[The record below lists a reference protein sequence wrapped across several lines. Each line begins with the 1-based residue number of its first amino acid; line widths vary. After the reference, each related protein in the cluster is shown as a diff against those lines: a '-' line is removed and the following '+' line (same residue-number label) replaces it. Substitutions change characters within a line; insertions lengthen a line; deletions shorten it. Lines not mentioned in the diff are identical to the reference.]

1 MARSFF
7 LPADTAIA
15 DSLHADSLRTRS
27 LPAGSPRH
35 RIGTDTLRT
44 DSLRTDSVRV
54 DSVKPRKAGIDSPV
68 EYQATD
74 SMVYDAH
81 TGLVTL
87 YGKAQV
93 NYLNMQLDAAEIT
106 MNMDSSLVHAQGRI
120 DSTKAGGIDGKPV
133 YKQGSDQYDS
143 ERMSFNFKTKKGYI
157 QNVYTAQGN
166 GFLQSQDLFAA
177 PPENKGVAALQTAD
191 QLSFPGF
198 FNDYRVDFLLG
209 RGMSAA
215 ALAHVY
221 PLRPGRTGAEQLRV
235 DQVVVDQHVA
245 AAELFQPPQGDQ
257 IRFPAARANKIYF
270 SGLVIHFSPA
280 PFRQEM
286 RGSCLL

>member
-1 MARSFF
+1 MRILCLILCLLTATLCTVASREGFFPKSSPSACAPADCPAAKEASRTARSLF
-7 LPADTAIA
+7 LPADTAVA
-15 DSLHADSLRTRS
+15 DPPASDSLGTRS
-27 LPAGSPRH
+27 LLAGSPRH
-35 RIGTDTLRT
+35 RIGTDSLRT
-44 DSLRTDSVRV
+44 DTLRTDSVRV

-106 MNMDSSLVHAQGRI
+106 MNMDSSIVHAQGRI

-166 GFLQSQDLFAA
+166 GFLQSQDY
-177 PPENKGVAALQTAD
+177 KSTAD
-191 QLSFPGF
+191 GTH
-198 FNDYRVDFLLG
+198 YI
-209 RGMSAA
+209 
-215 ALAHVY
+215 
-221 PLRPGRTGAEQLRV
+221 
-235 DQVVVDQHVA
+235 QH
-245 AAELFQPPQGDQ
+245 D
-257 IRFPAARANKIYF
+257 K
-270 SGLVIHFSPA
+270 
-280 PFRQEM
+280 
-286 RGSCLL
+286 

>member
-1 MARSFF
+1 MRILCLILCLLTATLCTVAGREGFFPKSSPSACAPADRPAAKEASRTARSLF
-7 LPADTAIA
+7 LPADTAVA
-15 DSLHADSLRTRS
+15 DSLGGDTLRTRS
-27 LPAGSPRH
+27 LPAVRPRH
-35 RIGTDTLRT
+35 RISADSLGTDSLGTDT
-44 DSLRTDSVRV
+44 LRTDSVRV

-68 EYQATD
+68 EYQAAD

-143 ERMSFNFKTKKGYI
+143 ERMSFNFKTKKGFI

-166 GFLQSQDLFAA
+166 GFLQSQDSKRTDDGTLYI
-177 PPENKGVAALQTAD
+177 E
-191 QLSFPGF
+191 
-198 FNDYRVDFLLG
+198 VDKEFQ
-209 RGMSAA
+209 
-215 ALAHVY
+215 
-221 PLRPGRTGAEQLRV
+221 E
-235 DQVVVDQHVA
+235 QVVV
-245 AAELFQPPQGDQ
+245 
-257 IRFPAARANKIYF
+257 
-270 SGLVIHFSPA
+270 
-280 PFRQEM
+280 
-286 RGSCLL
+286 

>member
-1 MARSFF
+1 MKAPAELPVGDRNARRGR
-7 LPADTAIA
+7 DGNGGGN
-15 DSLHADSLRTRS
+15 
-27 LPAGSPRH
+27 AGDLLV
-35 RIGTDTLRT
+35 G
-44 DSLRTDSVRV
+44 
-54 DSVKPRKAGIDSPV
+54 
-68 EYQATD
+68 
-74 SMVYDAH
+74 DA
-81 TGLVTL
+81 
-87 YGKAQV
+87 
-93 NYLNMQLDAAEIT
+93 
-106 MNMDSSLVHAQGRI
+106 
-120 DSTKAGGIDGKPV
+120 
-133 YKQGSDQYDS
+133 
-143 ERMSFNFKTKKGYI
+143 
-157 QNVYTAQGN
+157 

-198 FNDYRVDFLLG
+198 FNDFRVDFLLG

-221 PLRPGRTGAEQLRV
+221 PLRTGRTGAEQLRV
-235 DQVVVDQHVA
+235 DQIVIDQHVA

-270 SGLVIHFSPA
+270 SGLVIHFAPA